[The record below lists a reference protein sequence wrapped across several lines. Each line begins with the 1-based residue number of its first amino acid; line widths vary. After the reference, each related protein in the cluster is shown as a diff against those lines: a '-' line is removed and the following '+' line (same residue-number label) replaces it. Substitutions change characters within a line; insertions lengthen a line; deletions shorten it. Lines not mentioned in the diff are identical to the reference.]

1 MPRPLR
7 LLSYLSPSIP
17 EGLFAL
23 VAETVERA
31 TGEPVALA
39 FETRVSGPSPEDDP
53 FTEDRA
59 DVAFV
64 CSPSY
69 PLLKRA
75 GSPIEI
81 LPAAAVFADPRTE
94 GRPVYFADVVVRSS
108 FRAARFEDLAG
119 SVWSYNDRFSRSGWE
134 SMVARLARMT
144 PRRTPESFFRTLVD
158 AGSHLRSLEL
168 VVSGAADAAA
178 IDSNVLWLARRDRA
192 LGGALRLVESW
203 GPMPIQPVLARSS
216 LDPATRARI
225 AEALCRLHESPDA
238 ARRLE
243 EFGVRRFARI
253 DETAYAA
260 ALELDPAIVPTP
272 GDRS

>member
-1 MPRPLR
+1 MPRPIR

-23 VAETVERA
+23 VAEMVERA
-31 TGEPVALA
+31 TGEPVSLA

-53 FTEDRA
+53 FAQDRA

-94 GRPVYFADVVVRSS
+94 GRPVYFADVIVRAS

-119 SVWSYNDRFSRSGWE
+119 SVWSYNDRFSRSGWG
-134 SMVARLARMT
+134 SMVARLAGMT
-144 PRRTPESFFRTLVD
+144 PRRTPDSYFRALVD
-158 AGSHLRSLEL
+158 AGSHLRSLAL
-168 VVSGAADAAA
+168 VVAGAADAAA
-178 IDSNVLWLARRDRA
+178 IDSNVLWLARRDRSLA
-192 LGGALRLVESW
+192 AAIRLVESW
-203 GPMPIQPVLARSS
+203 GPMPVQPVLARSS
-216 LDPATRARI
+216 LDAATRRRI
-225 AEALCRLHESPDA
+225 AEALWQLHEKPED

-243 EFGVRRFARI
+243 AFGVRRFAPI
-253 DETAYAA
+253 DENAYAT
-260 ALELDPAIVPTP
+260 ALERDPGIVPEP
-272 GDRS
+272 RDRG

>member
-1 MPRPLR
+1 MVRPLR

-17 EGLFAL
+17 EGLFSL

-31 TGEPVALA
+31 TGSPVELA
-39 FETRVSGPSPEDDP
+39 FETRVSGPSPGDDP
-53 FTEDRA
+53 FEEDRA

-75 GSPIEI
+75 GSPVEI
-81 LPAAAVFADPRTE
+81 VPAAAVFADPRAE
-94 GRPVYFADVVVRSS
+94 GRPVYFADVVVRPG

-119 SVWSYNDRFSRSGWE
+119 SVWSYNDRRSRSGWAA
-134 SMVARLARMT
+134 MVARLARMT
-144 PRRTPESFFRTLVD
+144 PRRTPESFFRALVD

-178 IDSNVLWLARRDRA
+178 IDSNVLWLARRDR
-192 LGGALRLVESW
+192 GIGSALRLVESW
-203 GPMPIQPVLARSS
+203 GPMPIQPVLARVS
-216 LDPATRARI
+216 LDPATRRRI
-225 AEALCRLHESPDA
+225 AEALWRLHETPET

-243 EFGVRRFARI
+243 AFAVRRFAPI
-253 DETAYAA
+253 DESAYAT
-260 ALELDPAIVPTP
+260 ALDLDVPIVPRP
-272 GDRS
+272 ADRS